1 MQTEAAVRYHCAHIR
16 DRVAQHLVAQLQKL
30 GDPEKYQ
37 ATLEEYLGAVRMARI
52 AVPTGKTFVDLTIVC
67 PFMPT
72 YLKEDV
78 VSREQRALAIH
89 AICTSPKTLDAKLTL
104 GKDLLRRIM
113 RTTLAFVPI
122 FAPVAGVAWIGTGI
136 RNATRKLASFFRSRT
151 IEKLRLRQPPSCE
164 LKWEIQNKGSI

>member
-89 AICTSPKTLDAKLTL
+89 AISKLTL